1 MSDDMTAAAEREEI
15 EMLLP
20 WYVSGRLDAA
30 DRARVESYLARDA
43 GLRHQLDL
51 IRAERQ
57 ETIGANEA
65 LPTASAGAL
74 DRMMASL
81 PQRRPSLAQRFAS
94 STIYQTVADFFAAP
108 TVRGVRFAAVAAA
121 LLLLVQ
127 GAVITTLLVR
137 GEGGGTYQTA
147 SGQSDDKGVSAL
159 VVFTGMRACLPSRA
173 CWQISTPRS
182 STGLSRAG
190 YIRSGYAPPI
200 VPTPHELHCCVGL
213 PSSAMSCA
221 RCFRLETDPP

>member
-65 LPTASAGAL
+65 LPTAPAGAL
-74 DRMMASL
+74 DRLMTSL
-81 PQRRPSLAQRFAS
+81 PQRQPSLAQRFAS

-108 TVRGVRFAAVAAA
+108 TVRGVRFAAFAAA

-127 GAVITTLLVR
+127 AAVITTLLVR

-159 VVFTGMRACLPSRA
+159 VVFTEDARLPAISRLLADLDATIVDGPKPGGVYKIRIRTSDRSDAARAALLRRLAEQRDVVRSVLP
-173 CWQISTPRS
+173 
-182 STGLSRAG
+182 AG
-190 YIRSGYAPPI
+190 
-200 VPTPHELHCCVGL
+200 
-213 PSSAMSCA
+213 
-221 RCFRLETDPP
+221 D

>member
-20 WYVSGRLDAA
+20 WYVSGRLDAG

-43 GLRHQLDL
+43 GLHHQLDL

-159 VVFTGMRACLPSRA
+159 VVFTEDARLPAISRLLADLDATIVDGPKPGGVYKVRIRTSDRSDAARAALLRRLA
-173 CWQISTPRS
+173 EQRDVVRS
-182 STGLSRAG
+182 VLSAG
-190 YIRSGYAPPI
+190 
-200 VPTPHELHCCVGL
+200 
-213 PSSAMSCA
+213 
-221 RCFRLETDPP
+221 D

>member
-20 WYVSGRLDAA
+20 WYVSGRLDAG

-159 VVFTGMRACLPSRA
+159 VVFTEDARLPAISRLLADLDATIVDGPKPGGVYKVRIRTSDRSDAARAALLRRLAEQRDVVRSVLP
-173 CWQISTPRS
+173 
-182 STGLSRAG
+182 AG
-190 YIRSGYAPPI
+190 
-200 VPTPHELHCCVGL
+200 
-213 PSSAMSCA
+213 
-221 RCFRLETDPP
+221 D

>member
-20 WYVSGRLDAA
+20 WYVSGRLDAG

-43 GLRHQLDL
+43 GLHHQLDL

-81 PQRRPSLAQRFAS
+81 PQRRPNLAQRFAS

-159 VVFTGMRACLPSRA
+159 VVFTEDARLPAISRLLADLDATIVDGPKPGGVYKVRIRTSDRSDAARAALLRRLAEQRDVVRSVLP
-173 CWQISTPRS
+173 
-182 STGLSRAG
+182 AG
-190 YIRSGYAPPI
+190 
-200 VPTPHELHCCVGL
+200 
-213 PSSAMSCA
+213 
-221 RCFRLETDPP
+221 D

>member
-1 MSDDMTAAAEREEI
+1 MSDDMTAATEREEI

-20 WYVSGRLDAA
+20 WYVSGRLDAG

-43 GLRHQLDL
+43 GLHHQLDL

-159 VVFTGMRACLPSRA
+159 VVFTEDARLPAISRLLADLDATIVDGPKPGGVYKVRIRTSDRSDAARAALLRRLAEQRDVVRSVLP
-173 CWQISTPRS
+173 
-182 STGLSRAG
+182 AG
-190 YIRSGYAPPI
+190 
-200 VPTPHELHCCVGL
+200 
-213 PSSAMSCA
+213 
-221 RCFRLETDPP
+221 D

>member
-20 WYVSGRLDAA
+20 WYVSGRLDAG

-43 GLRHQLDL
+43 GLHHQLDL

-159 VVFTGMRACLPSRA
+159 VVFTEDARLPAISRLLADLDATIVDGPKPGGVYKVRIRTSDRSDAARAALLRRLAEQRDVVRSVLP
-173 CWQISTPRS
+173 
-182 STGLSRAG
+182 AG
-190 YIRSGYAPPI
+190 
-200 VPTPHELHCCVGL
+200 
-213 PSSAMSCA
+213 
-221 RCFRLETDPP
+221 D

>member
-20 WYVSGRLDAA
+20 WYVSGRLDAG
-30 DRARVESYLARDA
+30 DRARVESYVARDA

-57 ETIGANEA
+57 ETVGANEA
-65 LPTASAGAL
+65 LRTAPAGAL
-74 DRMMASL
+74 DRLMASL
-81 PQRRPSLAQRFAS
+81 PPRRPSLAQRFTS

-127 GAVITTLLVR
+127 AAAITTLLVR

-159 VVFTGMRACLPSRA
+159 VVFTEDARLPAISRLLA
-173 CWQISTPRS
+173 DLDATIVDGPKPGGVYKVRIRTSDRS
-182 STGLSRAG
+182 DAARDALLRRFAERRDVVRSVLPAG
-190 YIRSGYAPPI
+190 
-200 VPTPHELHCCVGL
+200 
-213 PSSAMSCA
+213 
-221 RCFRLETDPP
+221 D